1 MKYNEVEKWF
11 KDHGWKVDIYEE
23 TKTPET
29 ARKETVF
36 ERRLVFTKH
45 SGDFYKTKTWAR
57 YEHVYR
63 KVTDRWGCNEQSNWY
78 SFYCYGKNRF
88 KVENNISFRQF
99 SIDQI
104 ESALKIV
111 GLNK

>member
-11 KDHGWKVDIYEE
+11 KEHGWKVDIYEE

-29 ARKETVF
+29 ARKETVY

-57 YEHVYR
+57 YEHTYR
-63 KVTDRWGCNEQSNWY
+63 KVTDRWGSNQSNWY

-99 SIDQI
+99 TVDQI

-111 GLNK
+111 GLDK

>member
-1 MKYNEVEKWF
+1 MIRHNELEKWF
-11 KDHGWKVDIYEE
+11 IKNGWTYTVNQE
-23 TKTPET
+23 TKTSET

-63 KVTDRWGCNEQSNWY
+63 KVTDRWGSHQSNWY

-88 KVENNISFRQF
+88 KVENNISYRQF
-99 SIDQI
+99 TVDQI
-104 ESALKIV
+104 ESALKVI
-111 GLNK
+111 GLDK